1 MLTLSQ
7 SEKLIEK
14 YPNKIPII
22 VRKYDKEKN
31 LPSINKSKYIV
42 PKEMNFTN
50 FIYIIRKRINLS
62 SEKAI
67 FITINDKL
75 CPSNDTIGEIYDN
88 YKNDDGFLYMN
99 YSSENTF
106 G

>member
-88 YKNDDGFLYMN
+88 YKNEDGFLYMN

>member
-1 MLTLSQ
+1 MSTLSQ
-7 SEKLIEK
+7 SKKLIEK

-22 VRKYDKEKN
+22 VKKYDKEKN
-31 LPSINKSKYIV
+31 LPNINKSKYIV

>member
-1 MLTLSQ
+1 MIDESQ
-7 SEKLIEK
+7 SSKIFEK
-14 YPNKIPII
+14 YPDKIPII
-22 VRKYDKEKN
+22 VNKYDKEKT
-31 LPSINKSKYIV
+31 LPDINKKKYIV
-42 PKEMNFTN
+42 PKEMNFTK

-67 FITINDKL
+67 FITINGKL
-75 CPSNDTIGEIYDN
+75 CPSNSTMGEIYQDN
-88 YKNDDGFLYMN
+88 KNDDGFLYII